1 MTTKSKTKEKS
12 AEKKLPTKKVKQRN
26 QVRKGDHGGAVLV
39 LLKDVNHVGK
49 IGEVVEV
56 KPGYAR
62 NYLIPHGFAVVPT
75 GHNLRLVELHKIK
88 VQQARE
94 AKIADLRNLAE
105 QIRQISVV
113 IEENAEEGHL
123 YGSVT
128 AQDIS
133 ESLKSRGLVVDSS
146 NVRLESPIKECG
158 VYEVKLNL
166 GYEIESQVQVA
177 VLPKEEK

>member
-1 MTTKSKTKEKS
+1 MATKSKPKQKS
-12 AEKKLPTKKVKQRN
+12 AEKTLPTKKIKQRN
-26 QVRKGDHGGAVLV
+26 QIRKGDHGGMVVV
-39 LLKDVNHVGK
+39 LLKDVAHVGK

-56 KPGYAR
+56 KPGYGR
-62 NYLIPHGFAVVPT
+62 NYLIPYGFAVVPT
-75 GHNLRLVELHKIK
+75 EHNMRLVELHKIK

-94 AKIADLRNLAE
+94 ARIADLKNLAE

-128 AQDIS
+128 ASNIS
-133 ESLKSRGLVVDSS
+133 ESLKSRGLQVEPDH
-146 NVRLESPIKECG
+146 VRLESPIKECG